1 MIRSPYALLAACG
14 VLLLA
19 AGCSQPALD
28 PAVVAAHRT
37 RLELAEEPDGAQ
49 TVLEVRQIM
58 YGEDPADG
66 ESDGEPA
73 SAGGGATEDHADHAH
88 AEGEHADHDHDHADH
103 DHAHDAGD
111 DAEDSESVSVDGDAK
126 DEHADHDHAEGEE
139 HADHDHGHADHDHAA
154 HDEDHADHDHA
165 AHEDHDHD
173 GDGVQDHAPEDHI
186 AETTKKEPVLS
197 ELDVVLVGSVGGVAN
212 PSDQSHPEFPFAKGK
227 AIFFLAD
234 PAAVAEMEEHEH
246 KHAPGE
252 ECAFCAAHAGESAH
266 MLAVIQFNDEK
277 GKTIPVDARELFELK
292 EKETVVV
299 RGKAKVDPSGMLVV
313 DADGLYVRR

>member
-1 MIRSPYALLAACG
+1 MIRSIFASIAACG
-14 VLLLA
+14 AVLLA

-58 YGEDPADG
+58 YGEEG
-66 ESDGEPA
+66 EPDGEPA
-73 SAGGGATEDHADHAH
+73 SAGGGATDDHANHEH
-88 AEGEHADHDHDHADH
+88 AEGEDHADHDHADH
-103 DHAHDAGD
+103 DHADDAGD
-111 DAEDSESVSVDGDAK
+111 DAEDGEVAAATGDAK
-126 DEHADHDHAEGEE
+126 HE
-139 HADHDHGHADHDHAA
+139 
-154 HDEDHADHDHA
+154 HADHDHA

-186 AETTKKEPVLS
+186 AETTKKEPVLD

-266 MLAVIQFNDEK
+266 MLAVIQFTDEQ
-277 GKTIPVDARELFELK
+277 GKTLPVDARDLFELK

-313 DADGLYVRR
+313 DATGLYVRR

>member
-1 MIRSPYALLAACG
+1 MIRSTYASIVACG

-19 AGCSQPALD
+19 TGCGQPALD

-58 YGEDPADG
+58 YGEDPAAG
-66 ESDGEPA
+66 ESDGEVAAATGEPTEEHADNDHADHDHADDAGDDAEEGEPGESA
-73 SAGGGATEDHADHAH
+73 SAGGEPSEEHADHDH
-88 AEGEHADHDHDHADH
+88 AEGDEHADHDHDHADH
-103 DHAHDAGD
+103 DHAAH
-111 DAEDSESVSVDGDAK
+111 
-126 DEHADHDHAEGEE
+126 EE
-139 HADHDHGHADHDHAA
+139 
-154 HDEDHADHDHA
+154 DHA

-266 MLAVIQFNDEK
+266 MLAVIQFTDEQ
-277 GKTIPVDARELFELK
+277 GKTLPVDARDLFELK

-299 RGKAKVDPSGMLVV
+299 RGKAKVDPSGMLIV
-313 DADGLYVRR
+313 DATGLYVRR

>member
-1 MIRSPYALLAACG
+1 MIRSPYALIAACG

-28 PAVVAAHRT
+28 PAVVEAHRT

-58 YGEDPADG
+58 YGEEGEPDG
-66 ESDGEPA
+66 EA
-73 SAGGGATEDHADHAH
+73 AAGTGGAT
-88 AEGEHADHDHDHADH
+88 
-103 DHAHDAGD
+103 D
-111 DAEDSESVSVDGDAK
+111 DP
-126 DEHADHDHAEGEE
+126 ADHDHAEGEE
-139 HADHDHGHADHDHAA
+139 HADHDHDHADDAGDDAEDGEVAAATEDAKDEHADHDHAEGEKHADHDHADHDHAA
-154 HDEDHADHDHA
+154 HEEDHADHDHA

-299 RGKAKVDPSGMLVV
+299 RGKAKVDPSGMLIV

>member
-1 MIRSPYALLAACG
+1 MIRSSYALIAACG
-14 VLLLA
+14 ALLLA
-19 AGCSQPALD
+19 VGCGKPALD

-37 RLELAEEPDGAQ
+37 RLELSEEPDGAQ

-58 YGEDPADG
+58 YGEEDEPG
-66 ESDGEPA
+66 ESASEVEEP
-73 SAGGGATEDHADHAH
+73 SK
-88 AEGEHADHDHDHADH
+88 EHADHN
-103 DHAHDAGD
+103 
-111 DAEDSESVSVDGDAK
+111 
-126 DEHADHDHAEGEE
+126 HAEGEE
-139 HADHDHGHADHDHAA
+139 HADHDHDHADDAGDDTEEGEPGESASTRLSSPKSAVEEPKDEHADHNHAEGEDHADHDH
-154 HDEDHADHDHA
+154 DHADHDHA

-173 GDGVQDHAPEDHI
+173 GDGVQDHAPEDHV
-186 AETTKKEPVLS
+186 AETTKKEPVLD

-266 MLAVIQFNDEK
+266 MLAVIQFNDEQ

-313 DADGLYVRR
+313 DATGLYVRR